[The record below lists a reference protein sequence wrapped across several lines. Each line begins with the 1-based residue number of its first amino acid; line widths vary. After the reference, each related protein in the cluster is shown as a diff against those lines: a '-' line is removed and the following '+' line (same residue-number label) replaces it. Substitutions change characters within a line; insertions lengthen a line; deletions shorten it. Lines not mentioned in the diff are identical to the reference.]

1 MRPKDRSLAARLDD
15 AFRAFDK
22 QIYPLPGI
30 IERRNRECFI
40 EQVLESVHRVQYV
53 SVICNRTVSNLRTD
67 PSSDLFDPLK
77 AAVLRKRQ
85 GQIDEA
91 FWFVFLFVHF
101 GKSPRSGWRLVRDVY
116 GCLGGAAPWDWARTS
131 ADPRGFR
138 MWLAAHEQDLTG
150 GFGNHRKYESLHAL
164 SRNGTG
170 EAVETYVQWVS
181 TAGNHNMLV
190 QQAEQPAAGD
200 PRKMF
205 DWLYRSMN
213 SVARFGRTAKFDY
226 LTMIGKMGL
235 APIDPGSTYMEGATG
250 PFAGASLL
258 FGVSKPSS
266 AHRATFDGLLV
277 QLEANLGVGMQ
288 VIEDALCNWQKS
300 PAIFK
305 PFRG

>member
-22 QIYPLPGI
+22 QIHPLPGI
-30 IERRNRECFI
+30 LERRNRECFV

-53 SVICNRTVSNLRTD
+53 SLICSRTVSNLRAD

-101 GKSPRSGWRLVRDVY
+101 GKNQRSGWRLVRDVY
-116 GCLGGAAPWDWARTS
+116 GCLGGAAPWTWARTS
-131 ADPRGFR
+131 AHPKGFR
-138 MWLAAHEQDLTG
+138 AWLAAHEQEFTG

-164 SRNGTG
+164 TRNGTG
-170 EAVETYVQWVS
+170 EAVETYVRWVS
-181 TAGNHNMLV
+181 APGNHHRLI
-190 QQAEQPAAGD
+190 QQTERQAGGD

-226 LTMIGKMGL
+226 LTMIGKLGL
-235 APIDPGSTYMEGATG
+235 ARIEPGSTYMDGATG

-258 FGVSKPSS
+258 FGVNRPSVLS
-266 AHRATFDGLLV
+266 
-277 QLEANLGVGMQ
+277 
-288 VIEDALCNWQKS
+288 QK
-300 PAIFK
+300 
-305 PFRG
+305 